1 MEGLGMRPNQAFWR
15 GKKVLVTGHTG
26 FKGAWLCFWL
36 KRLGAE
42 VTGIALPPETTPNL
56 FTEIALKNGMQG
68 NFVDIRNCNPL
79 KQKVQD
85 SDAEIV
91 FHLAAQA
98 LVRDSYRAPLA
109 TFEANIMG
117 TAHLLEALRYLPSA
131 KVGVIVTTDKVYRNM
146 ELQEPFVEDDP
157 LGGYDP

>member
-1 MEGLGMRPNQAFWR
+1 MRPNPAFWR

-42 VTGIALPPETTPNL
+42 VNGIALPPKTSPNL
-56 FTEIALKNGMQG
+56 FTEFALENGMQG
-68 NFVDIRNCNPL
+68 NFVDIRNCDPL
-79 KQKVQD
+79 KQKVQG
-85 SDAEIV
+85 SGAEIV

-98 LVRDSYRAPLA
+98 LVRESYAAPLA

-117 TAHLLEALRYLPSA
+117 TAHVLEALRELPSA
-131 KVGVIVTTDKVYRNM
+131 KW
-146 ELQEPFVEDDP
+146 Q
-157 LGGYDP
+157 